1 MLLVELRGCTIIIVS
16 VCVGVCGWVCV
27 CVWMY
32 HYNCEWVCVGLPFS
46 FPGQYFHRPVDR

>member
-27 CVWMY
+27 CV
-32 HYNCEWVCVGLPFS
+32 CGCTIIIVSGCVWVYLFLFQDNIS
-46 FPGQYFHRPVDR
+46 IDQ